1 MVYWLDK
8 VEDKFDRDVY
18 NPDNAEY
25 YFDMNVYEFDMDVI
39 WVRHRCISVCQ
50 KRKDVRHECVWL
62 CHRWI

>member
-39 WVRHRCISVCQ
+39 
-50 KRKDVRHECVWL
+50 
-62 CHRWI
+62 